1 MANSKDMTLKILAC
15 RQVYSGRNPR
25 GDEYTIYEIDAAN
38 PQGTHINQKLRS
50 FQPLPIGQQVEVT
63 VTPFNSET
71 HGKSYTL
78 HMKGRSNGGGSTA
91 RLNEMAEELEELRN
105 RVGTLSGRLDAVEK
119 MVAGRKDS
127 PPPSADQPGYS
138 DEELEQKF
146 GEDPGW

>member
-25 GDEYTIYEIDAAN
+25 GDDFTIYEVDAAN
-38 PQGTHINQKLRS
+38 AQGAHINQKLRS

-78 HMKGRSNGGGSTA
+78 HMKGRSGSGGTA

-105 RVGTLSGRLDAVEK
+105 RVGTLTGRVDAIEA

-127 PPPSADQPGYS
+127 APPTSERPGYS
-138 DEELEQKF
+138 DQELGEKF
-146 GEDPGW
+146 GDEPTW